1 MVLKINMN
9 KGDEMKKIIILL
21 SIFVVFSTQA
31 MAFLYEIQVFTKEE
45 IAKLSDKDLVETYI
59 DAKIEE
65 KASKEF
71 HRAAGFSSAKDYNK
85 RKDLLRF
92 LFELRLEMSKR
103 GQIEAGSLDEL
114 LR

>member
-1 MVLKINMN
+1 
-9 KGDEMKKIIILL
+9 MKKIIVLL
-21 SIFVVFSTQA
+21 SIFVVLSTQA
-31 MAFLYEIQVFTKEE
+31 MAFLYEIPVLTKAE
-45 IAKLSDKDLVETYI
+45 IVKLSDEDLVETYI
-59 DAKIEE
+59 EVKIEE

-85 RKDLLRF
+85 RKNLLRF

-103 GQIEAGSLDEL
+103 GQIKAGSLDEL